1 MGGAAR
7 DLHYRD
13 GVNRV
18 INAVENAHILEPLS
32 RLARSAKQFQL
43 KESSA
48 AAFLEDMPDLPECC
62 GDASQGGNV
71 SKGKQPTGDLLA
83 L

>member
-32 RLARSAKQFQL
+32 RLASATRPFQL
-43 KESSA
+43 KERSVVHV
-48 AAFLEDMPDLPECC
+48 LEDMPDLPECC
-62 GDASQGGNV
+62 GDAGQGGNV